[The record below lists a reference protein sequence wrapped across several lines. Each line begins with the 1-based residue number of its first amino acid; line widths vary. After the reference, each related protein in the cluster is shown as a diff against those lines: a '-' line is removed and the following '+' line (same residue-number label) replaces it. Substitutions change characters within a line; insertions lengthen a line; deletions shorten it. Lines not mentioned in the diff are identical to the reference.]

1 MVAWGRS
8 ACRAFSSRIGWT
20 FGAVQIQ
27 LLVSVCFSLLRF
39 QFFVL
44 SRWELRY
51 ANAARMIAYLPR
63 VLWFDRVHVEWLWT
77 CTSGMKT
84 FAAPHIHYLIKFCN
98 LIIY

>member
-51 ANAARMIAYLPR
+51 ANAARMIASLPR
-63 VLWFDRVHVEWLWT
+63 VLRFDRSTVHVEWLWT
-77 CTSGMKT
+77 CTSGMQRY
-84 FAAPHIHYLIKFCN
+84 AAPHIY
-98 LIIY
+98 